1 MGAEPIHVM
10 SNLVFRCYS
19 LVLWYIGN
27 EGFFHINVNVCLE
40 WFIKQIT
47 NPLLGE
53 LDIFLDQ
60 ANWNFTQKVS
70 LFWYVSKNISSFSK
84 ECNILFER
92 ALVFSL
98 KKMFH
103 LPKGTTCTKIFLFKE
118 KVEKRVAKISY
129 GFTQHC
135 FKRDKLVCWKTCSIT
150 ITMETEAHKQL
161 FVSGFATTKWVIAR
175 LRTSF

>member
-27 EGFFHINVNVCLE
+27 EGFFHINVNVCFE
-40 WFIKQIT
+40 GFIKQIT
-47 NPLLGE
+47 NHLL
-53 LDIFLDQ
+53 DHIFLDQ

-84 ECNILFER
+84 ECNISFDR

-103 LPKGTTCTKIFLFKE
+103 LPKATTCTKIFLFKE
-118 KVEKRVAKISY
+118 KVEERVAKISY

-135 FKRDKLVCWKTCSIT
+135 FKRDKLACWKTCSIT

-161 FVSGFATTKWVIAR
+161 FVSGFATAKWVIAR